1 MTRTFAVDGTLAC
14 LAHDD
19 QCFPVDEKSQAMFD
33 GVVCFAKTPTL
44 ACSVDLVGLLD
55 QVHVAC
61 NNAGRDQ
68 SPNGVGRLII
78 GSNLMTLWFGSL
90 SREFAN

>member
-1 MTRTFAVDGTLAC
+1 MELVIAWRAMISAFLSTKKRR
-14 LAHDD
+14 
-19 QCFPVDEKSQAMFD
+19 QCPTASYASR
-33 GVVCFAKTPTL
+33 KTPTL

-68 SPNGVGRLII
+68 SPNGIGRLII
-78 GSNLMTLWFGSL
+78 GSNLMTLWLGSL